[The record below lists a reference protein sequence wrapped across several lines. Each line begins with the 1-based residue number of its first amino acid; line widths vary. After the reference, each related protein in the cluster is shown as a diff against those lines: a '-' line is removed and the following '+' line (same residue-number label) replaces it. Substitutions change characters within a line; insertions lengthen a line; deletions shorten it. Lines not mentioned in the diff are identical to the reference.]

1 MLTLLSRRK
10 DMKRKVATYV
20 NDVECMFPTES
31 AESPVWLLS
40 LFDNRSERSIDD
52 SQMSNPMDWNDF
64 SLLAQDA
71 ADLFLLVEK
80 HFNGYTI
87 DVTVEQF
94 VFDYVSVYKTQY
106 KANRLLQWRDKSF
119 ARQQKKEKAV

>member
-1 MLTLLSRRK
+1 
-10 DMKRKVATYV
+10 MKRKVAIYV
-20 NDVECMFPTES
+20 NDVDCMLPTES

-71 ADLFLLVEK
+71 ADLFLLVER
-80 HFNGYTI
+80 HFDGYTI

-94 VFDYVSVYKTQY
+94 VVDYVSVYKTQY
-106 KANRLLQWRDKSF
+106 NPYRLQEWRDKSF